1 MAKKKEKREIVKGK
15 RGGYRPGSGRKPKDM
30 EAGLIRTLDQ
40 YIDPEVVANKIADI
54 IENTVSDKTRLEA
67 IKLYYN
73 YRFGRPVEQ
82 KNIAIQKEQP
92 IFNIDIEDIE
102 HIDLDD

>member
-1 MAKKKEKREIVKGK
+1 MADNKEEKKIVKGK
-15 RGGYRPGSGRKPKDM
+15 RGGWRPGSGRKPKDM

-40 YIDPEVVANKIADI
+40 YIDPDVVATKIFDI
-54 IENTVSDKTRLEA
+54 IENTPSDKTRLEA

-92 IFNIDIEDIE
+92 IFNVDIEDIDFE
-102 HIDLDD
+102 IDE